1 MIDENA
7 VPSNVPW
14 SISSVSDPQIGHILV
29 IAFRSWAHKGT
40 EEEGNCS
47 LWKGQAA
54 PAINALRPDRDKK
67 PTTSTT
73 VQVGPMGFKSRT
85 EAEAGM
91 KTITVCSSN

>member
-1 MIDENA
+1 LRFA
-7 VPSNVPW
+7 H
-14 SISSVSDPQIGHILV
+14 GHIKEQRRRET
-29 IAFRSWAHKGT
+29 A
-40 EEEGNCS
+40 

-85 EAEAGM
+85 EAEAGI